1 MTDKISMTLDIIYI
15 ETKKIL
21 EVTLNCGGKAYN
33 PFDENISAI
42 DNENFD
48 DLNKVSF
55 TVIDDKKNSSH
66 NDR

>member
-21 EVTLNCGGKAYN
+21 EVTLNCN